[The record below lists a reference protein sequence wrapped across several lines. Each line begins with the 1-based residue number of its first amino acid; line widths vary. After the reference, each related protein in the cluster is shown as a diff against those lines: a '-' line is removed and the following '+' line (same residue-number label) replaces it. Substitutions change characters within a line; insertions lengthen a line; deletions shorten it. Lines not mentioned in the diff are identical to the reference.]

1 MNPFN
6 LISTSNDIK
15 FIIYGYFT
23 YNEYNRI
30 CVRLNIKINYIKYL
44 DLSIKDQKFIVNIIK
59 DEQKLGLINW
69 FMKYKREEIKCL
81 EYQYPTKKFTALA
94 DSGNIKILNIWMTFA
109 QLNFFKFFI
118 KHNIM
123 ELIEKKYLQFLNEYE
138 EFKNGKRVIYL
149 KDMQYNIRRFM
160 SGLNGLVY
168 SN

>member
-30 CVRLNIKINYIKYL
+30 CVSLNIKINYIKYL
-44 DLSIKDQKFIVNIIK
+44 DLSIKDQKFIVNIIN

-81 EYQYPTKKFTALA
+81 EYQYPTKKFTVLA
-94 DSGNIKILNIWMTFA
+94 TNGDIKILDTWMTFA

-123 ELIEKKYLQFLNEYE
+123 ELIEKKYDQFVGEYE
-138 EFKNGKRVIYL
+138 EFKNRKRTLYI
-149 KDMQYNIRRFM
+149 KDMQYNIIRFM
-160 SGLNGLVY
+160 SGLNGISY
-168 SN
+168 SS